1 MIERLVEWC
10 AKNRWLT
17 LAMVAL
23 LCGWG
28 WWCLKHIPL
37 DAIPDL
43 SDTQVIVYSKWDRS
57 PDLVEDQVTY
67 PIIRALL
74 GAPKV
79 KAIRGFSDF
88 GFSYVYVVFE
98 DGTDLY
104 WARSRVMEY
113 MSKIQ
118 GQLPQGVSTELGPD
132 ATSVGWIYQYALVD
146 KSGNQDLSQLRSLQD
161 WNLRYQLQSLPGV
174 AEVASVGGFVKQIQV
189 QVDPL
194 KLESYG
200 VSVLQ
205 VADAVSHTNEEMGAR
220 LIEFSGTEFMVRGRG
235 YAENLDDFAKA
246 PVKWDDKTG
255 TALRVR
261 DVAQVSWGPEIRRG
275 VAELDGEGETVGG
288 IVVMRQGENAP
299 KVIDEV
305 KKRLEEIKPGLPPGV
320 EIVPVYDRSDLIHR
334 AIHTVS
340 HELVTEMIIVSLV
353 ILLFLWHI
361 PSATIPILT
370 LPIAIVLAFIPMYY
384 MGVSANIMSLAGIAV
399 AIGAMVDASIVVVE
413 NSHKHLEEWQNGQ
426 LKGDYKSVLI
436 NAIQE
441 VARPSFFSLMVIAIA
456 FVPVFTLVG
465 REGRL
470 FQPLAWTKNLSMIV
484 AAILAVT
491 LDPALRL
498 TLIRLDE
505 YHFKPKWL
513 AGITNAILVGKMHK
527 EEDNPVS
534 KLLFRLYHPVVDFV
548 LEHPK
553 KTIAA
558 ALLALA
564 LTVPVYFRLGSE
576 FMPNLDEGSLLYM
589 PTALPG
595 MSETEAL
602 LLLQKQDQM
611 LKAFPEVERVFG
623 KAGRADTPTDVAPF
637 SMVETTVTLKPRTE
651 WPEKVRWY
659 SSWMPEFLKP
669 TVRWIW
675 PDRQSTDELV
685 ADMNE
690 KLRFP
695 GFPNIWTQPIINRI
709 DMLDTG
715 IRTAVGIKVL
725 GPDLSVVQSIGEK
738 IERLLKDVPG
748 TRSVIAERTAGGYFM
763 DVTWNR
769 DALAHYGISIHDAQM
784 TLGAALGGEN
794 VSTVVEGQE
803 RYPVNVRYPRE
814 LRENELQ
821 LEHMLIMAPNG
832 AQIALGSVATIT
844 RMEGPGM
851 IRNENGQLAGYVS
864 IDVAGRD
871 VGSYVEEAQRVV
883 SKGLQVPTGYSMVWS
898 GQFENMIRV
907 KERLKMVIPLT
918 LALIWALIYMNT
930 RSTAKTAIILMAV
943 PFSLI
948 GAVWLLW
955 ILDYNLSVAV
965 AVGMIALAG
974 LDAETGIFMLLY
986 LDLAHDKAKAEGH
999 LQGLPDLKE
1008 AIVHGAVKRV
1018 RPKVMT
1024 VACAFVG
1031 LLPIMFST
1039 GEGADVMKRIAA
1051 PMVGGLFSSFALE
1064 LIVYPAVFF
1073 LWRARTDG
1081 MKASRIPG

>member
-1 MIERLVEWC
+1 MIERLVAWC

-17 LAMVAL
+17 LAVVAL
-23 LCGWG
+23 LGGWG
-28 WWCLKHIPL
+28 WWCVSRTPL

-88 GFSYVYVVFE
+88 GFSYVYIIFD

-104 WARSRVMEY
+104 WARSRVTEY
-113 MSKIQ
+113 LSKIQ
-118 GQLPQGVSTELGPD
+118 GQLPQGVQTELGPD
-132 ATSVGWIYQYALVD
+132 ATSIGWVYQYALVD
-146 KSGNQDLSQLRSLQD
+146 KSGTQDLSQLRSLQD

-174 AEVASVGGFVKQIQV
+174 AEVASVGGFVKQVQV

-194 KLESYG
+194 KLQSYG
-200 VSVLQ
+200 VSIQQ
-205 VADAVSHTNEEMGAR
+205 VADAVSQTNEEMGAR

-235 YAENLDDFAKA
+235 YAEDPRDFAKA
-246 PVKWDDKTG
+246 PIKWDDKTG
-255 TALRVR
+255 TALRVG
-261 DVAQVSWGPEIRRG
+261 DVAKVGWGPEIRRG
-275 VAELDGEGETVGG
+275 VSELDGQGETVGG

-299 KVIDEV
+299 SVIAAV
-305 KKRLEEIKPGLPPGV
+305 KKRLDEIKPGLPPGV
-320 EIVPVYDRSDLIHR
+320 EIVPVYDRSELIHR

-340 HELVTEMIIVSLV
+340 HELITEMVIVSFV

-370 LPIAIVLAFIPMYY
+370 LPIAVLLAFIPMFYL
-384 MGVSANIMSLAGIAV
+384 GLSANIMSLAGIAV

-413 NSHKHLEEWQNGQ
+413 NSHKHLEEWQSAGGI
-426 LKGDYKSVLI
+426 GDHRPVLI
-436 NAIQE
+436 KAIQE
-441 VARPSFFSLMVIAIA
+441 VARPSFFSLMVIAFA
-456 FVPVFTLVG
+456 FVPVFTLTG

-470 FQPLAWTKNLSMIV
+470 FQPLAYTKNLSMIV
-484 AAILAVT
+484 AALLAVT

-498 TLIRLDE
+498 TLIRLDD
-505 YHFKPKWL
+505 YVFRPKWL
-513 AGITNAILVGKMHK
+513 ARITNAVLVGKMHK

-534 KLLFRLYHPVVDFV
+534 RLLFRLYHPVVDWV

-553 KTIAA
+553 KTIAG
-558 ALLALA
+558 ALAVLA

-589 PTALPG
+589 PTSLPG
-595 MSETEAL
+595 LSETEAL
-602 LLLQKQDQM
+602 RLLQKQDQV
-611 LKAFPEVERVFG
+611 LKSFPEVERVFG
-623 KAGRADTPTDVAPF
+623 KSGRADTPTDVAPF
-637 SMVETTVTLKPRTE
+637 SMVETTVTLKPRLE
-651 WPEKVRWY
+651 WPEVPRWY
-659 SSWMPEFLKP
+659 SAWMPEWFKP
-669 TVRWIW
+669 SVRWIW
-675 PDRQSTDELV
+675 SDRQTTDELV
-685 ADMNE
+685 ASMDAKM
-690 KLRFP
+690 RFP

-725 GPDLSVVQSIGEK
+725 GPDLAVVQSLGEK
-738 IERLLKDVPG
+738 IEGLLKDVPG

-763 DVTWNR
+763 DVHWNR
-769 DALAHYGISIHDAQM
+769 DALAHYGISVHDAQI
-784 TLGAALGGEN
+784 TLGAALGGED
-794 VSTVVEGQE
+794 VTTIVAGQE

-814 LRENELQ
+814 MRQDERQLQ
-821 LEHMLIMAPNG
+821 HVLIMAPNG
-832 AQIALGSVATIT
+832 AQIALGSVATIK
-844 RMEGPGM
+844 RVEGPGM
-851 IRNENGQLAGYVS
+851 IRNENGQPAGYVS
-864 IDVAGRD
+864 VDVAGRD
-871 VGSYVEEAQRVV
+871 VGSYVQEAQKVV
-883 SKGLQVPTGYSMVWS
+883 AKGLRMPTGYSLVWS
-898 GQFENMIRV
+898 GQYEDMLRV
-907 KERLKMVIPLT
+907 KERLKLVIPLT
-918 LALIWALIYMNT
+918 LVLIWVLIFMNT
-930 RSTAKTAIILMAV
+930 GSAAKTAIILLAV

-955 ILDYNLSVAV
+955 FLNYNLSVAV

-986 LDLAHDKAKAEGH
+986 LDLAHDKAKES
-999 LQGLPDLKE
+999 GLLKSLSDLKE

-1064 LIVYPAVFF
+1064 LIVYPAVYL
-1073 LWRARTDG
+1073 LWKRKEFKD
-1081 MKASRIPG
+1081 

>member
-1 MIERLVEWC
+1 MIEKLVDWC

-17 LAMVAL
+17 LAVVAL
-23 LCGWG
+23 LCVWG
-28 WWCLKHIPL
+28 WWTLQRIPL

-57 PDLVEDQVTY
+57 PDLVEGQVTY

-79 KAIRGFSDF
+79 KSIRGFSDF
-88 GFSYVYVVFE
+88 GFSYVYVIFE

-104 WARSRVMEY
+104 WARSRVLEY
-113 MSKIQ
+113 MAKIQ
-118 GQLPQGVSTELGPD
+118 GQLPQGVKTELGPD
-132 ATSVGWIYQYALVD
+132 ATSIGWVYQYALVD
-146 KSGNQDLSQLRSLQD
+146 KTGHQDLSQLRSLQD

-174 AEVASVGGFVKQIQV
+174 AEVASVGGFVRQIQV
-189 QVDPL
+189 QVNPR
-194 KLESYG
+194 KLQLSG
-200 VSVLQ
+200 ISVMQ
-205 VADAVSHTNEEMGAR
+205 VADAVSKSNEEMGAR

-235 YAENLDDFAKA
+235 YAENLADFAEA

-255 TALRVR
+255 TALRVK
-261 DVAQVSWGPEIRRG
+261 DVATVSWGPEIRRG
-275 VAELDGEGETVGG
+275 VSELDGEGEAVGG

-299 KVIDEV
+299 KVIAEV
-305 KKRLEEIKPGLPPGV
+305 KKRLEDLKASLPEGV

-334 AIHTVS
+334 AIHTVT
-340 HELVTEMIIVSLV
+340 HELTMEMIIVSLV

-370 LPIAIVLAFIPMYY
+370 LPISILLAFIPMYY

-413 NSHKHLEEWQNGQ
+413 NSHKHLEEWQNGSRQ
-426 LKGDYKSVLI
+426 GDYRTVLVK
-436 NAIQE
+436 AIQE
-441 VARPSFFSLMVIAIA
+441 VARPSFFSLLVIAIA
-456 FVPVFTLVG
+456 FMPVFTLLG

-470 FQPLAWTKNLSMIV
+470 FQPLAFTKNFSMIV

-498 TLIRLDE
+498 TLIRLQE
-505 YHFKPKWL
+505 YTFKPKWL
-513 AGITNAILVGKMHK
+513 AGVANAVLVGKMHK
-527 EEDNPVS
+527 EENNPVS
-534 KLLFRLYHPVVDFV
+534 KILFKLYHPVVDWV

-553 KTIAA
+553 KMIVFAV
-558 ALLALA
+558 LALV
-564 LTVPVYFRLGSE
+564 LTIPIYFQLGSE

-595 MSETEAL
+595 MSVTEAGR
-602 LLLQKQDQM
+602 LLQRQDQL
-611 LKAFPEVERVFG
+611 LKAFPQVERVFG
-623 KAGRADTPTDVAPF
+623 KAGRADTPTDIAPY
-637 SMVETTVTLKPRTE
+637 SMVETTVTLKPRPQ

-659 SSWMPEFLKP
+659 SGWMPELLKP
-669 TVRWIW
+669 SVRWIW
-675 PDRQSTDELV
+675 DDRQTTEELV
-685 ADMNE
+685 AEMNA
-690 KLRFP
+690 KLRFA

-725 GPDLSVVQSIGEK
+725 GPDLTVVQSLGEE

-748 TRSVIAERTAGGYFM
+748 TRNVIAERTAGGYFV
-763 DVTWNR
+763 DVKWDR
-769 DALAHYGISIHDAQM
+769 AALAHFGISIHDAQM

-794 VSTVVEGQE
+794 VSTLVSGQE

-814 LRENELQ
+814 LRQNERQLQ
-821 LEHMLIMAPNG
+821 HVLLMAGNG
-832 AQIALGSVATIT
+832 AQVALGSVAKIT

-864 IDVAGRD
+864 VDVAGRD
-871 VGSYVEEAQRVV
+871 VGSYVDEAQKIV
-883 SKGLQVPTGYSMVWS
+883 SKGLKLPSGYSLLWS

-918 LALIWALIYMNT
+918 LALIFALIYMNT
-930 RSTAKTAIILMAV
+930 RSATKTAIILLAV
-943 PFSLI
+943 PFSLL

-955 ILDYNLSVAV
+955 ILKYNLSVAV

-986 LDLAHDKAKAEGH
+986 LDLAHDQAKDEGR
-999 LQGLPDLKE
+999 LKDVPDLKE

-1031 LLPIMFST
+1031 LLPIMFSN

-1064 LIVYPAVFF
+1064 LAVYPAIYF
-1073 LWRARTDG
+1073 LWKRKELA
-1081 MKASRIPG
+1081 

>member
-1 MIERLVEWC
+1 M
-10 AKNRWLT
+10 
-17 LAMVAL
+17 
-23 LCGWG
+23 
-28 WWCLKHIPL
+28 PL

-43 SDTQVIVYSKWDRS
+43 SDTQVIVYSTWDRS

-88 GFSYVYVVFE
+88 GVSYVYVIFD

-113 MSKIQ
+113 LSKIQ
-118 GQLPQGVSTELGPD
+118 GQLPQGVNTELGPD
-132 ATSVGWIYQYALVD
+132 ATSIGWIYQYALVD
-146 KSGNQDLSQLRSLQD
+146 KTGHQDLSQLRSLQD

-174 AEVASVGGFVKQIQV
+174 AEVASVGGYVKQV
-189 QVDPL
+189 QVVVDPA
-194 KLESYG
+194 KLQIDG
-200 VSVLQ
+200 VSILQ
-205 VADAVSHTNEEMGAR
+205 VADAVAHANEEMGAR

-235 YAENLDDFAKA
+235 YAERPEDFAEA
-246 PVKWDDKTG
+246 PIESHDKTG
-255 TALRVR
+255 TILRVK
-261 DVAQVSWGPEIRRG
+261 DVATVAWGPEMRRG

-299 KVIDEV
+299 KVIEEV
-305 KKRLEEIKPGLPPGV
+305 KERLQEIKSGLPPGV

-334 AIHTVS
+334 AVHTVS
-340 HELVTEMIIVSLV
+340 HELLMEMLIVSLV

-370 LPIAIVLAFIPMYY
+370 LPISILLAFIPMYY
-384 MGVSANIMSLAGIAV
+384 MGLSANIMSLAGIAV

-413 NSHKHLEEWQNGQ
+413 NSHKHLEEWQSGGR
-426 LKGDYKSVLI
+426 KGDYKSVLI
-436 NAIQE
+436 KAIQE

-456 FVPVFTLVG
+456 FVPVFTLIG

-470 FQPLAWTKNLSMIV
+470 FRPLAYTKNLSMVV
-484 AAILAVT
+484 AAFLAVT

-498 TLIRLDE
+498 TLIRLHD
-505 YHFKPKWL
+505 YTFKPKWL
-513 AGITNAILVGKMHK
+513 ARVTNAVLVGKMHK

-534 KLLFRLYHPVVDFV
+534 KLLFRLYQPVVDCV
-548 LEHPK
+548 LTHPK
-553 KTIAA
+553 RTILA
-558 ALLALA
+558 ALLALVA
-564 LTVPVYFRLGSE
+564 TIPVYFQLGSE

-602 LLLQKQDQM
+602 LMLQKQDQM

-637 SMVETTVTLKPRTE
+637 SMVETTVTLKPRSE
-651 WPEKVRWY
+651 WPEKPRWY

-669 TVRWIW
+669 TVRWLW
-675 PDRQSTDELV
+675 PDRQTTDELV

-690 KLRFP
+690 KLHFA

-725 GPDLSVVQSIGEK
+725 GPDLTVIQNLGEQ
-738 IERLLKDVPG
+738 IEHLLKDVPG
-748 TRSVIAERTAGGYFM
+748 TRSVIAERTAGGYFL
-763 DVTWNR
+763 DVNWDR
-769 DALAHYGISIHDAQM
+769 AALAHYGLSIDDAQM
-784 TLGAALGGEN
+784 TLGAAVGGEN
-794 VSTVVEGQE
+794 VSTVVEGQQ

-814 LRENELQ
+814 LRENERE
-821 LEHMLIMAPNG
+821 LEHVLIMAPNG
-832 AQIALGSVATIT
+832 AMIPLGAVASIT

-864 IDVAGRD
+864 VDVAGRD
-871 VGSYVEEAQRVV
+871 VGGYVEEAQKIVNQ
-883 SKGLQVPTGYSMVWS
+883 GLKMPTGYSLIWS
-898 GQFENMIRV
+898 GQFEDMVRV

-918 LALIWALIYMNT
+918 LALIWALIFINT
-930 RSTAKTAIILMAV
+930 GSAAKTAIILMAV

-955 ILDYNLSVAV
+955 ILGYNLSVAV

-986 LDLAHDKAKAEGH
+986 LDLAHDKARSEGT
-999 LQGLPDLKE
+999 LTTVADLKG
-1008 AIVHGAVKRV
+1008 AIVQGAVKRV

-1031 LLPIMFST
+1031 LLPIMFSS

-1064 LIVYPAVFF
+1064 LIVYPAVYY
-1073 LWRARTDG
+1073 LWKKG
-1081 MKASRIPG
+1081 KFQH